1 MHVHEKKFEYT
12 KHIYQIVVILVVA
25 WAASPVQLACAM
37 KIAIVFARARQESG
51 GVLAP
56 RRVVD
61 QNPQWSNQL
70 FRKGRQ

>member
-1 MHVHEKKFEYT
+1 MGSF
-12 KHIYQIVVILVVA
+12 ICA
-25 WAASPVQLACAM
+25 ACAM